1 MEIFLTVFTQLSR
14 AKQASQGVTLVLY
27 VNEIIFSN
35 LSLHPLSIAW
45 LDTWTAK
52 VSVEGAAI
60 LRVWCAPPLPLLS
73 GQTSFA
79 VKRSWPQG
87 FN

>member
-79 VKRSWPQG
+79 VKRSCPQG